1 MSKSKQAKAVK
12 KEKET
17 DKDPWN
23 SVIKEFEV
31 TDLSQGNLIKIG
43 KEQAQEQIII
53 ALRRMGWEMDQ
64 FKKLDEE
71 LAAIQHYFAEI
82 DKDDRGSG
90 QMMGDGMYMF
100 DRVLKQEIGE
110 EFFEPWKTRYTMHI
124 PAWGLRCLHV
134 HETAQLMRTLQKG
147 AKGAMKELAWERGRE
162 LAEAGKKRDEE
173 YRKKKESTPRLCPF
187 CGSQA
192 EIKKI
197 TKDKTVSAVSDRRK
211 PPAYAYDIEY
221 FHQSG
226 RRFVRY
232 KYDNVTVRCEKTN
245 CPGHHGKAKHT
256 EKEAIAIWNKRDE

>member
-1 MSKSKQAKAVK
+1 MSKAKAKAKAVK
-12 KEKET
+12 KEK

-23 SVIKEFEV
+23 AVTEEFDV

-53 ALRRMGWEMDQ
+53 ALRHMGWEMEQ
-64 FKKLDEE
+64 FKELDVE
-71 LAAIQHYFAEI
+71 LAAVQHYFADI
-82 DKDDRGSG
+82 DTEDRESG
-90 QMMGDGMYMF
+90 QMMCTGMVMF

-110 EFFEPWKTRYTMHI
+110 EFFEPWKTRYTMQI

-162 LAEAGKKRDEE
+162 LQEAGKKRDEE

-197 TKDKTVSAVSDRRK
+197 TKEKTVSAVTDKRK
-211 PPAYAYDIEY
+211 HPAYAYDLEY

-232 KYDNVTVRCEKTN
+232 KYDNITVRCAKTS

-256 EKEAIAIWNKRDE
+256 EREAIAIWNKRDE